1 MHLTQIYIR
10 TVACKM
16 CLEMSSCAWWHLGC
30 SMFNVHILYECQNHL
45 TKYYRW
51 IVTMNIVFRVA
62 SFGLWVLNAFYR
74 WWWFRA
80 INSNKPERIR
90 ELTYRMH
97 WMPQNNSTGMRCAMC
112 IQCIDMIRH
121 EPCAVF
127 TESMWMPNK
136 FRNDVP
142 KWQSVHS
149 KNNKWLLNECM

>member
-51 IVTMNIVFRVA
+51 IVTMNIVFGVA
-62 SFGLWVLNAFYR
+62 SFGLRVLNAFYR

-80 INSNKPERIR
+80 GNSNEPERIR

-97 WMPQNNSTGMRCAMC
+97 WMPQNNSTGMRCAYNALIWSDMSHVQFSLNRCECQINFEMTCQSGKVC
-112 IQCIDMIRH
+112 IRKII
-121 EPCAVF
+121 
-127 TESMWMPNK
+127 
-136 FRNDVP
+136 ND
-142 KWQSVHS
+142 
-149 KNNKWLLNECM
+149 C